1 MIAEPAHLEQM
12 LARLKLTAIRDQ
24 LDSLLDEAAQR
35 ELTLRETL
43 ALFCEREIA
52 RKDERRIE
60 MAMSIAKFPYV
71 RDLTG
76 FDFKAQPSLDPKQ
89 PRPPPPGRFAP
100 NGETLLLLG
109 PRGVGKPPRG
119 VAPARAATLAGY

>member
-43 ALFCEREIA
+43 ALLCEREIA

-71 RDLTG
+71 RDLAG

-89 PRPPPPGRFAP
+89 IRDLATGRFIA

-109 PRGVGKPPRG
+109 PCEF
-119 VAPARAATLAGY
+119 AS